1 MIFASPL
8 FNREE
13 EKKIIS
19 LSPRGV
25 ANAGNTFQ
33 WNLLDGL
40 YQNSVSSVKIINA
53 LPVGVWP
60 KNFRKLILK
69 DKKWRVYNFECIE
82 LGCLNIP
89 LIKQF
94 MRYCKA
100 KRLFQSSDDN
110 NIVISTAYL
119 PFLQAA
125 KNLPKEKQ
133 VNVIITDIPEFYDIH
148 KTSSLKKVLR
158 KLHNKIVYNALKRVD
173 KFVILTEQMK
183 EPLRINSR
191 PYLVLE
197 GMYNSEF
204 SNSQQVNAI
213 EKDKD
218 KINLLYTGRLNYK
231 YGLKTLLAAFEKI
244 NNDRLILT
252 ICGSGE
258 MKKDIEE
265 LSKRNNKII
274 FGGFKSHSE
283 ILQLQKK
290 ADVLIN
296 PRTNSGE
303 YTKYSF
309 PSKTMEYMASGTPV
323 IMYKLDGVPDEYD
336 EFLYY
341 VPDNSVNSL
350 AATIEKVTNMDK
362 TERKER
368 AERAQKFIL
377 DNKNCQ
383 IQALRFLNFLES

>member
-1 MIFASPL
+1 MIFACPL
-8 FNREE
+8 FDRAE

-25 ANAGNTFQ
+25 SNAGNTFQ

-40 YQNSVSSVKIINA
+40 YKNSVSSVTVVNA

-69 DKKWRVYNFECIE
+69 DKKWRVYNFDCIE

-94 MRYCKA
+94 MRYIKA
-100 KRLFQSSDDN
+100 KKIFHSSEDD

-125 KNLPKEKQ
+125 KKLPKNKQ
-133 VNVIITDIPEFYDIH
+133 VTVIITDIPEFYDMH
-148 KTSSLKKVLR
+148 KTSIFKKILR
-158 KLHNKIVYNALKRVD
+158 KLHNKIVYSSLKRVD

-183 EPLRINSR
+183 KPLKINDR

-197 GMYNSEF
+197 GMYNSETTDLQAETK
-204 SNSQQVNAI
+204 NKEDTDI
-213 EKDKD
+213 
-218 KINLLYTGRLNYK
+218 INLLYTGRLNYR
-231 YGLKTLLAAFEKI
+231 YGLKTLLEAFEKVD
-244 NNDRLILT
+244 NDKLRLT
-252 ICGSGE
+252 VCGSGE
-258 MKKDIEE
+258 MEKDIIE
-265 LSKRNNKII
+265 LSKRNSKVT

-283 ILQLQKK
+283 ILQLQKSS
-290 ADVLIN
+290 DILIN

-341 VPDNSVNSL
+341 VPDDSVDAL
-350 AATIEKVTNMDK
+350 AKTIEKVSKLDK
-362 TERKER
+362 ADRKDR
-368 AERAQKFIL
+368 AERAQRFIFN
-377 DNKNCQ
+377 NKNCRV
-383 IQALRFLNFLES
+383 QALRFLNFLES